1 MFTLTNW
8 KDIIT
13 FDGTNFTVKTGDCAS
28 FGESVASLV
37 LSNINEDFLF
47 LAFKYDAQNQTSMDA
62 RFNFAP
68 YEYFPNISTP
78 IEVMM
83 FDNEDLIL
91 GGNMQL
97 YMCNPP
103 KRMTLS
109 RKLEDIT
116 YTMYID
122 MFNTEIQAFNIQDG
136 ILSSD
141 VSFCKA
147 EKINASS

>member
-1 MFTLTNW
+1 
-8 KDIIT
+8 
-13 FDGTNFTVKTGDCAS
+13 
-28 FGESVASLV
+28 
-37 LSNINEDFLF
+37 
-47 LAFKYDAQNQTSMDA
+47 
-62 RFNFAP
+62 
-68 YEYFPNISTP
+68 
-78 IEVMM
+78 MM

-141 VSFCKA
+141 GKFFFSHLNQISCYLKTIGPQTLTATIFCCKM
-147 EKINASS
+147 KLTSIMCVDVNLSLL